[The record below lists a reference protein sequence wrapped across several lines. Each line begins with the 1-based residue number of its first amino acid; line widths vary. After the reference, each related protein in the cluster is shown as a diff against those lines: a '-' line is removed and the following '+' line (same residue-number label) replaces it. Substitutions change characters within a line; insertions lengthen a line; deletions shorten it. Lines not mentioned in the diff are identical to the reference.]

1 MLNHFSMMFPETAHF
16 SGRVVQMLEKGYAST
31 MEQGL
36 NQRRDTAIKFTIDGE
51 VYRMSCMR
59 SHN

>member
-1 MLNHFSMMFPETAHF
+1 
-16 SGRVVQMLEKGYAST
+16 MLEKGYAST
-31 MEQGL
+31 IEQGL
-36 NQRRDTAIKFTIDGE
+36 NQRRDTAIKFTIDSE